1 MHAWAA
7 RRTRSAGWAAKG
19 TARGGAR
26 PARSAWSWPKT
37 MICIVR
43 SRTRST
49 PGFQFVCECP
59 EFRSSGNGRSGAV
72 IQPHHMRMKW
82 ALTIAEEPPA
92 SELAQY
98 SLPRPHHVFP
108 DAAIIRY
115 RWTQL
120 SLAQR
125 THADERFWSDQQSY
139 TLRSAQRQSR
149 SALLARPKNLRTFQV
164 RNQLCK
170 RA

>member
-1 MHAWAA
+1 MRAWAA

-82 ALTIAEEPPA
+82 ALTIAEA
-92 SELAQY
+92 SLRPIAQY
-98 SLPRPHHVFP
+98 SLGGPITCFLMPP
-108 DAAIIRY
+108 DTDGRSFLL
-115 RWTQL
+115 R
-120 SLAQR
+120 R
-125 THADERFWSDQQSY
+125 THADEWFWSDQQSY
-139 TLRSAQRQSR
+139 TVRSGSAQRSSR
-149 SALLARPKNLRTFQV
+149 SALLAAPKPAAFQV
-164 RNQLCK
+164 RNQLCNES
-170 RA
+170 